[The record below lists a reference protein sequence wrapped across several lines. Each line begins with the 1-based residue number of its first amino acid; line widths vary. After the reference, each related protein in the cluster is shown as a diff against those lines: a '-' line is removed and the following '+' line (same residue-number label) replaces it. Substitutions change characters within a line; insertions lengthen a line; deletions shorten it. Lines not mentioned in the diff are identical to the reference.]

1 MTEKNSADDPSIS
14 PTFTGSLSRAGV
26 IMGTAAYMAP
36 EQARGKAVDK
46 RADIGV
52 EFADARWP
60 IFGTDSIWARHLE

>member
-52 EFADARWP
+52 EFADARCP